1 MSTHF
6 PWRSSKVSPYWHF
19 EGGPSKS
26 GRGYAL
32 LLIMSASQK
41 STPAK
46 IKRAAFNILLNIV
59 FSFIYR
65 KKDPNL
71 KMQSEKFSKIE
82 NRFENLKTNFKK
94 SQYRIRAWA
103 RNSIRNH
110 VRIKYGSTLEFFELS
125 MINIKDQKISHLL
138 VKIKWWPKYLPGLF
152 SWRVHFSLFGTPT
165 RWRVHT
171 FLPIFAKYFDQ
182 NEFIEIFAT
191 MLITL
196 KGED

>member
-94 SQYRIRAWA
+94 SQYRIRA
-103 RNSIRNH
+103 
-110 VRIKYGSTLEFFELS
+110 
-125 MINIKDQKISHLL
+125 
-138 VKIKWWPKYLPGLF
+138 
-152 SWRVHFSLFGTPT
+152 
-165 RWRVHT
+165 
-171 FLPIFAKYFDQ
+171 
-182 NEFIEIFAT
+182 
-191 MLITL
+191 
-196 KGED
+196 